1 MAACLCAAASK
12 QAKRV
17 WVQGQD
23 VPSCWIGRHG
33 VVQDSLAIVGARKG
47 WMAVEKARS
56 GLDRAPICIPS
67 ESDPNR
73 WTERDQVLPTRFFC
87 MCGMTTKALQFRFGS
102 VAENS
107 SRSRLVE
114 TAASEWQ

>member
-1 MAACLCAAASK
+1 MLDRLPWRGSK
-12 QAKRV
+12 
-17 WVQGQD
+17 
-23 VPSCWIGRHG
+23 
-33 VVQDSLAIVGARKG
+33 DSLAVVGARKG

-56 GLDRAPICIPS
+56 GLDRAPILIPS